1 MIVNIISNNVYNV
14 LYNLL
19 MIIFYLTMVKMVSLD
34 RIPFIIIW
42 VRLLNFGTFLL
53 NFRSVF
59 YTIRYR
65 IQIKYYK
72 VERHLNQIYKYK
84 SDPKISFKMQCC
96 GYLRSND
103 INLLIEDI
111 CRTVLDIRQ
120 FAIHKF
126 LQFMKILEYW
136 YILQFLT
143 FKS

>member
-42 VRLLNFGTFLL
+42 VKLLNFGTFLL

-84 SDPKISFKMQCC
+84 SDSKISFKMQCC

-111 CRTVLDIRQ
+111 CRTVLDIR
-120 FAIHKF
+120 
-126 LQFMKILEYW
+126 
-136 YILQFLT
+136 
-143 FKS
+143 